1 MLRSVVALASRS
13 SRKRVF
19 LPRRSP
25 MIGSRVAN
33 TVALR
38 VVCRSVKKPCQ
49 PSARTSSDVER
60 SMPVARFE
68 KSGSV
73 GDGIVAV
80 VTFARSMPQTMSC

>member
-1 MLRSVVALASRS
+1 
-13 SRKRVF
+13 
-19 LPRRSP
+19 

-33 TVALR
+33 TVALS

-49 PSARTSSDVER
+49 PSASTSSVVER
-60 SMPVARFE
+60 STPLTRFE

-80 VTFARSMPQTMSC
+80 VTVARSIPQVMSC